1 MRYRNSIGA
10 TVLAAAPMMM
20 VGGAA
25 AFARASSIESAEVG
39 GNCAERLTA

>member
-10 TVLAAAPMMM
+10 TALAAALLMM

-25 AFARASSIESAEVG
+25 SIARASSSESAEVG